1 MKGPLNTNDFL
12 KQRKFIIRK
21 VQLHYSDT
29 QMFKINQIQL
39 YVKVS
44 EEVLYQCFS
53 RILVG
58 YLIFI
63 LKELALTEKVVKQA
77 HISTS
82 TAE

>member
-1 MKGPLNTNDFL
+1 
-12 KQRKFIIRK
+12 
-21 VQLHYSDT
+21 
-29 QMFKINQIQL
+29 MFKINQIQL

-53 RILVG
+53 RIPIG

-63 LKELALTEKVVKQA
+63 PKELALTEKVVKEA

>member
-1 MKGPLNTNDFL
+1 
-12 KQRKFIIRK
+12 
-21 VQLHYSDT
+21 
-29 QMFKINQIQL
+29 MFKINQIQL